1 MQDKK
6 IAIIGAG
13 KLGSSIAEGLLNAD
27 YLTPQNLILTRRK
40 LERLDKFST
49 QGVEISSD
57 NSLAIS
63 KADILILAIKPHQL
77 KELLKEFSSSL
88 SPNQILIS
96 VVTGVSIQEMRE
108 VLENDKIGIF
118 RAMPNTAIAIQESMT
133 CIATDKATK
142 STDEVL
148 DLFDKLGKSVL
159 IDENLMG
166 AATILAA
173 SGIAF
178 ALRFVRAASQG
189 GIEIGFSSE
198 LAKLITTQ
206 TVKGAVSLLESRG
219 THPESEIDM
228 VTTPRGVTISG
239 INEMEHQGFSSSLIK
254 GLLTSFDK
262 IDKIK
267 K

>member
-1 MQDKK
+1 MQNKK

-13 KLGSSIAEGLLNAD
+13 KLGASIAEGLLNAN
-27 YLTPQNLILTRRK
+27 YLAPQNLILTRRK
-40 LERLDKFST
+40 LASLEKFSIK
-49 QGVEISSD
+49 GVEISSD
-57 NSLAIS
+57 NSSAMK
-63 KADILILAIKPHQL
+63 KADILILAIKPHQI
-77 KELLKEFSSSL
+77 KDLLKEFSSSL
-88 SPNQILIS
+88 SSNQLIIS

-108 VLENDKIGIF
+108 TLANDEIEIF

-133 CIATDKATK
+133 CVATDKSTE

-148 DLFDKLGKSVL
+148 GLFDKLGKAVL

-206 TVKGAVSLLESRG
+206 TVKGAVTLLESRG

-262 IDKIK
+262 IDKIQK
-267 K
+267 